1 LSDVTRSILQQ
12 AIDAHLVDEFGD
24 FAMARDWVLSSHVV
38 SIGDVNEDTG
48 RISIIKGAQ
57 TSVFTALGILMI
69 ANDTYRYQMDNA
81 EEEDD
86 E

>member
-1 LSDVTRSILQQ
+1 MSDVTRHKLQE
-12 AIDAHLVDEFGD
+12 ALDAHLVDEFGD
-24 FAMARDWVLSSHVV
+24 FAIAKDWVLSSHVV
-38 SIGDVNEDTG
+38 SLEDVNEDSA

-81 EEEDD
+81 EEED